1 MTSVILNGILIGGV
15 YALLALGL
23 VMIYG
28 VMRIVNLGH
37 GPLVALAGYITF
49 SICSLLKVD
58 PMILLPLNGVLFY
71 GLGILVYK
79 TLFKPVISKSRI
91 VTLILTMGLG
101 YIIQSLILI
110 VWGADY
116 RSILTPYS
124 SRSIT
129 VAGIPV
135 SFMRTILFLLAFFI
149 IVLMY
154 IVLNRTKIGKA
165 MLACSQN
172 LEGAKIVGINVDK
185 VFEFTN
191 GISFA
196 VVGIAGT
203 MIAMIIVLY
212 PTVGDL
218 FTLKSFCINVLGGL
232 GSVIG
237 IPIGG
242 IILGLAE
249 SISSIFLP
257 VMWNNGVAFL
267 ILVLVLLVRPT
278 GFFGRPE
285 NL

>member
-1 MTSVILNGILIGGV
+1 MTTAVLNGILIGGV

-28 VMRIVNLGH
+28 VMRIVNLSH

-58 PMILLPLNGVLFY
+58 PLILLPLIGVLFY

-79 TLFKPVISKSRI
+79 FLLKPVIFKPRI
-91 VTLILTMGLG
+91 ITLILTMGLG

-124 SRSIT
+124 SRSII

-135 SFMRTILFLLAFFI
+135 SFIRVILFLLAFFTI
-149 IVLMY
+149 ALMY
-154 IVLNRTKIGKA
+154 IILNRTKMGKV
-165 MLACSQN
+165 MLACSQS

-196 VVGIAGT
+196 IIGVAGA
-203 MIAMIIVLY
+203 MVAMIIVLY

-237 IPIGG
+237 IPLGG
-242 IILGLAE
+242 IILGLVE
-249 SISSIFLP
+249 SISSVFLP

-267 ILVLVLLVRPT
+267 VLVLVLLVRPT
-278 GFFGRPE
+278 GIFGRPE

>member
-1 MTSVILNGILIGGV
+1 MTTAVLNGILIGGV

-28 VMRIVNLGH
+28 VMRIVNLSH

-58 PMILLPLNGVLFY
+58 PLILLPLIAVLFY

-79 TLFKPVISKSRI
+79 FLLKPVIFKPRI
-91 VTLILTMGLG
+91 ITLILTMGLG

-124 SRSIT
+124 SRSII

-135 SFMRTILFLLAFFI
+135 SFIRVILFLLAFFTI
-149 IVLMY
+149 ALMY
-154 IVLNRTKIGKA
+154 IILNRTKMGKV
-165 MLACSQN
+165 MLACSQS

-196 VVGIAGT
+196 IIGVAGA
-203 MIAMIIVLY
+203 MVAMIIVLY

-237 IPIGG
+237 IPLGG
-242 IILGLAE
+242 IILGLVE
-249 SISSIFLP
+249 SISSVFLP

-267 ILVLVLLVRPT
+267 VLVLVLLVRPT
-278 GFFGRPE
+278 GIFGRPE